1 MRSRF
6 SPALYNV
13 PLAVLLAVVFAGHT
27 TPAYAEVAVIVHPG
41 NNTTLSAEE
50 VQRLF
55 LGKMKTFPGGGDAV
69 PFNLKDG
76 NAAREAFNA
85 DVIGKNESQIKA
97 YWSQLVFTGKGTPPK
112 EASDAA
118 DMKKQVASNP
128 NMVGYI
134 DAADVDASVK
144 VVFKK

>member
-1 MRSRF
+1 MHSRF
-6 SPALYNV
+6 CLALIV
-13 PLAVLLAVVFAGHT
+13 VLLVGHAA
-27 TPAYAEVAVIVHPG
+27 PIRAEVAIIVHPA
-41 NNTTLSAEE
+41 NSTTLSAED

-69 PFNLKDG
+69 PVNLKDG
-76 NAAREAFNA
+76 NAAREAFNTG
-85 DVIGKNESQIKA
+85 VIGKNESQIKA

-118 DMKKQVASNP
+118 DMKKQIANNP

-134 DAADVDASVK
+134 DAADVDGSVK